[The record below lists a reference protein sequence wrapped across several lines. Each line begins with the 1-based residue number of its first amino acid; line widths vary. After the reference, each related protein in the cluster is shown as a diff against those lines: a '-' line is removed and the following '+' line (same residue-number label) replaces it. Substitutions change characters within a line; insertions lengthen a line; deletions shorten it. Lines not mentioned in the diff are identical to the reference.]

1 MGIMVEQS
9 LKSSRSKRRVVI
21 IDDEPAFVETLT
33 KMLSGLTY
41 EVKVS
46 KDSKS
51 SSTFDVSDDDIVFLD
66 VLMPHT
72 PGQRVLEQLA
82 RQQAK
87 CAIIMMSGSADRLDA
102 AKKYA
107 ENLELNL
114 VGALQKPFR
123 LADVRDVLEGI

>member
-51 SSTFDVSDDDIVFLD
+51 SFTFDVSDDDIVFLD

-72 PGQRVLEQLA
+72 PGHRVLEQLA

-107 ENLELNL
+107 ESLELNL

>member
-1 MGIMVEQS
+1 MAEQG
-9 LKSSRSKRRVVI
+9 LASSRSRRRVVI

-33 KMLSGLTY
+33 EMLSGLTY

-72 PGQRVLEQLA
+72 PGHRVLEQLA

-107 ENLELNL
+107 ESLELNL

>member
-1 MGIMVEQS
+1 MVEQG
-9 LKSSRSKRRVVI
+9 LTSSRSKRRVVI

-33 KMLSGLTY
+33 KMLSGLSY
-41 EVKVS
+41 EVKGS
-46 KDSKS
+46 KDLRS

-66 VLMPHT
+66 VLMPNT

-87 CAIIMMSGSADRLDA
+87 CAIIMMSGSADRLEV

-107 ENLELNL
+107 ESLELNL
-114 VGALQKPFR
+114 LGALQKPFR
-123 LADVRDVLEGI
+123 MADVREVLERV

>member
-1 MGIMVEQS
+1 MAQQG
-9 LKSSRSKRRVVI
+9 LASSRSKRRVVI

-33 KMLSGLTY
+33 KMLSGLSY

-51 SSTFDVSDDDIVFLD
+51 SSTFDISDDDIVFLD

-72 PGQRVLEQLA
+72 PGHRVLEQLA

-102 AKKYA
+102 AKKYG
-107 ENLELNL
+107 EKLELSL
-114 VGALQKPFR
+114 VGTLQKPFR
-123 LADVRDVLEGI
+123 LADVREVLEGI